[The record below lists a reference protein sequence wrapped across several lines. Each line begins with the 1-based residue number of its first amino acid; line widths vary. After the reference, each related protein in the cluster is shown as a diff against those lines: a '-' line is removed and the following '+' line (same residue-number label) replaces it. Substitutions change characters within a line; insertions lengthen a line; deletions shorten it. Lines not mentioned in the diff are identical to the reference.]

1 MRFNSAALMRIA
13 GGLALLQ
20 AVGHGTLFL
29 RAKPTHGPVEVAV
42 VEAMQSNTFNF
53 AAAPR
58 SYWDMYTGY
67 GLESAAICVVEAVL
81 FWLLAGI
88 VHRERAHVRAVLVLF
103 IMANLAHMVMV
114 WRFFA
119 FPVPV
124 AFDGAIASGLAGA
137 IILSR
142 TSAPGSVTQPTPSL
156 ES

>member
-1 MRFNSAALMRIA
+1 MKFNAAVLMRFA
-13 GGLALLQ
+13 GCLALLQ
-20 AVGHGTLFL
+20 AVGHGTLLL

-42 VEAMQSNTFNF
+42 VEAMQSNRFMF
-53 AAAPR
+53 ATAPR

-88 VHRERAHVRAVLVLF
+88 VHREPARVRSVLVLF
-103 IMANLAHMVMV
+103 VLANLVHMVMV

-124 AFDGAIASGLAGA
+124 AFDGAIAVGLAGA
-137 IILSR
+137 IILVQTR
-142 TSAPGSVTQPTPSL
+142 APDNMTEPTPSL

>member
-1 MRFNSAALMRIA
+1 MKLNSAVLIRFA
-13 GGLALLQ
+13 GALALLQ

-42 VEAMQSNTFNF
+42 VEAMQANTFTF

-88 VHRERAHVRAVLVLF
+88 VHREPARVRSVLVLF
-103 IMANLAHMVMV
+103 IVANLAHMVMV

-124 AFDGAIASGLAGA
+124 VFDGAIAAGLAGA
-137 IILSR
+137 IILSQTR
-142 TSAPGSVTQPTPSL
+142 APNNMMQPAPGI
-156 ES
+156 EG

>member
-1 MRFNSAALMRIA
+1 MKLTAAVLMRFS
-13 GGLALLQ
+13 GCLALLQ
-20 AVGHGTLFL
+20 AVGHATLFL
-29 RAKPTHGPVEVAV
+29 RARPTHGPVEVAV
-42 VEAMQSNTFNF
+42 VEAMQSNMFMF
-53 AAAPR
+53 ANAPR

-88 VHRERAHVRAVLVLF
+88 VHREPVRVRSVLVLF
-103 IMANLAHMVMV
+103 VVANLAHMVMV

-124 AFDGAIASGLAGA
+124 VFDGAIAVGLAGA

-142 TSAPGSVTQPTPSL
+142 TRPPHHVMQPTPTL